1 VALEASL
8 KYKYPAWFSEQDS
21 LQQTPS
27 TSNTLECMA
36 DSVSLSWNEIGNVKA
51 MVEKCMQQY
60 MTQAEIIAT
69 LQTQAGVQ
77 PSVTCLVWQ
86 KLEEQ
91 NQSFFYSYN
100 AMLRVK
106 DQLSLFDYLVEQQS
120 CVMKASAQPASNT
133 GL

>member
-1 VALEASL
+1 MGLLTS
-8 KYKYPAWFSEQDS
+8 KGISESSIDTQNKIQRGFAAD
-21 LQQTPS
+21 
-27 TSNTLECMA
+27 NMA

-106 DQLSLFDYLVEQQS
+106 DQLSLFNYLVDQQS
-120 CVMKASAQPASNT
+120 CVVKASAPPAPNN